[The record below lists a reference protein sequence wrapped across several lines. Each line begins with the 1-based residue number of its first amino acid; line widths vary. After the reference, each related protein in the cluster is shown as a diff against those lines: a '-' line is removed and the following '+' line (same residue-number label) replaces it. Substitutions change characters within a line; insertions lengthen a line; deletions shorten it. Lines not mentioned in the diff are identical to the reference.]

1 MKKTTRFLIGL
12 MIVTFTVT
20 SAFAAIEKPASQA
33 KKGKYLYKKNCK
45 SCHKKSASDKTM
57 AQWERIY
64 KKGKHKGGQAAWD
77 KLDKDDLHRVFF
89 YLYDHAK
96 DSAQPETCG

>member
-1 MKKTTRFLIGL
+1 MKKTTKFLFAL
-12 MIVTFTVT
+12 MIVTFAVT
-20 SAFAAIEKPASQA
+20 SAFAAIEKPDNY

-45 SCHKKSASDKTM
+45 SCHTKSASDKTM

-64 KKGKHKGGQAAWD
+64 NKGVHKGGAAAWE
-77 KLDKDDLHRVFF
+77 KLDKDDLQRVFF

>member
-1 MKKTTRFLIGL
+1 MKKTVKILVAL
-12 MIVTFTVT
+12 MIVAFSVT
-20 SAFAAIEKPASQA
+20 TAMSAIDKPAKQA

-45 SCHKKSASDKTM
+45 SCHTKSASDKTM

-64 KKGKHKGGQAAWD
+64 KKGKHKGGAAAWE

>member
-1 MKKTTRFLIGL
+1 MKKATLIITGL
-12 MIVTFTVT
+12 MIVAFTVT
-20 SAFAAIEKPASQA
+20 SALAAIDKPDNY

-45 SCHKKSASDKTM
+45 SCHTKSASDKTM

-64 KKGKHKGGQAAWD
+64 KKGEHKGGQEAWE
-77 KLDKDDLHRVFF
+77 KLDKDDMHRIFY

>member
-1 MKKTTRFLIGL
+1 MKKTTKFLTGL
-12 MIVTFTVT
+12 MIVAFTVT
-20 SAFAAIEKPASQA
+20 SAFAAIEKPSNY

-45 SCHKKSASDKTM
+45 TCHTKSASDKTM

-64 KKGKHKGGQAAWD
+64 KKGKLKGGQAAWE